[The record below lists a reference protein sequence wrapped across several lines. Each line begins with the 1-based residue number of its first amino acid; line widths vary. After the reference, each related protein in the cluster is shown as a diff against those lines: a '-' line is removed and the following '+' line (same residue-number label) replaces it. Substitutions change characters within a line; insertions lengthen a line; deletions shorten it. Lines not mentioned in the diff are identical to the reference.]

1 MGYREEPDILKDT
14 AKKYFN
20 INYLYP
26 YQRLVITNILEAAGV
41 SGFTCEPEINSITGE
56 EEIHD
61 TRNHQIVILPTGAG
75 KSLCY
80 MIPSILLKGPT
91 LAVFPLLSLISDQE
105 RRLSGSGINPV
116 VLRGGQSDR
125 ERTEE
130 WKKLERDEAKIILT
144 NPETALSESTL
155 RRLWHTGISHLVIDE
170 MHVVSEWGDTFRPAY
185 RKINRLYT
193 ETGIKTV
200 TAFTATASPIILK
213 RVKEILFPD
222 SSPAVIS
229 ADPDR
234 PNIRYRVIPSV
245 SKKHD
250 LAVIIG
256 KQPWKIRKPAII
268 FNRSRTGA
276 ELTAAYL
283 RRKLSRDNIFFYH
296 AGLDREE
303 KKSVEDWFFS
313 SKDGIL
319 SSTCAYGMGLD
330 KKNIR
335 TVVHIDPPPSVEA
348 YLQES
353 GRAGRD
359 GNDADAILL
368 VSRPDFLFGYGIK
381 DSILRKRYLSFLTSV
396 TDSRKCRRKALL
408 NLLGTENESCNGC
421 DVCSRDIIR
430 TAAGSNTISSFLKH
444 YPVKAGLRNAVI
456 ILSGKM
462 YPDTFRSGSLFD
474 PYFGLLEEWSEE
486 EIEEALNTIL
496 EESKTDR

>member
-1 MGYREEPDILKDT
+1 MECREKPDILKDT

-20 INYLYP
+20 IDYLYP
-26 YQRLVITNILEAAGV
+26 YQRLVITNILEAAGT
-41 SGFTCEPEINSITGE
+41 SGFTCEPEINNITGE
-56 EEIHD
+56 PEIHD

-91 LAVFPLLSLISDQE
+91 LAVFPLLSLISDQK
-105 RRLSGSGINPV
+105 RRLYGAGLNPA

-130 WKKLERDEAKIILT
+130 WKKLEKGETKIVLT
-144 NPETALSESTL
+144 NPETGLNENIL
-155 RRLWHTGISHLVIDE
+155 RRLGHTGISHLVIDE

-185 RKINRLYT
+185 REISRLYT

-200 TAFTATASPIILK
+200 TAFTATASPVILK
-213 RVKEILFPD
+213 RVKEILYPD

-234 PNIRYRVIPSV
+234 PNIRYRVIPSI

-256 KQPWKIRKPAII
+256 KQPWKIKKPVII

-283 RRKLSRDNIFFYH
+283 RRKLGRDNIFFYH
-296 AGLDREE
+296 AGMDRNE
-303 KKSVEDWFFS
+303 KKKTENWFFS
-313 SKDGIL
+313 SEDGIL
-319 SSTCAYGMGLD
+319 SSTCAYGLGLD

-335 TVVHIDPPPSVEA
+335 TVIHMEPPPSVEA

-359 GNDADAILL
+359 GNDADALLL
-368 VSRPDFLFGYGIK
+368 VSRSDFLFGYGIK

-396 TDSRKCRRKALL
+396 TDSGKCRRKSLL
-408 NLLGTENESCNGC
+408 KLLGADNESCSGC
-421 DVCSRDIIR
+421 DVCSRDVIR
-430 TAAGSNTISSFLKH
+430 TASGLKAISLYIKH
-444 YPVKAGLRNAVI
+444 YHIKRGLRNAVI
-456 ILSGKM
+456 TLTGKT
-462 YPDTFRSGSLFD
+462 YPEALRNGALFN
-474 PYFGLLEEWSEE
+474 PCFGLLEKWSDE
-486 EIEEALNTIL
+486 EIEEAIL
-496 EESKTDR
+496 TLIEKKKEE